1 MKMLSNEEARRLLQ
15 TARIGRLGCIV
26 NGEPYVVPLNY
37 CLEGDF
43 LYSHSLAG
51 LKITGL
57 RENPNACVQVDEMES
72 DLRWR
77 SAIGFGKY
85 ERNHQAQRASRY
97 SQQVTPQFSHVNPGG
112 VSPHRRRFGPRGDLF
127 SDQDRTR
134 DGSFRRIK
142 HRIDSR

>member
-1 MKMLSNEEARRLLQ
+1 MLSNEESRRLLQ
-15 TARIGRLGCIV
+15 TARVGRLGCIV

-37 CLEGDF
+37 CLEGDY

-57 RENPNACVQVDEMES
+57 RENPKACVQVDEMET

-85 ERNHQAQRASRY
+85 EEITKANERADILNRLLRSFPMLTPVESALVIDAAAPEMIVFRIKIER
-97 SQQVTPQFSHVNPGG
+97 VTG
-112 VSPHRRRFGPRGDLF
+112 VSEG
-127 SDQDRTR
+127 
-134 DGSFRRIK
+134 
-142 HRIDSR
+142 